1 MERIAIV
8 SDIHGNMT
16 AWEAVWKDIQ
26 QRGIER
32 IFCLGDL
39 VGKGP
44 QPAEAVDQIR
54 AACEVVV
61 RGNWDELVAVNQD
74 VTDFTWQAE
83 RLGADRV
90 AYLASLPFS
99 YELKLSGRDVR
110 FVHASPQSVYHRVQ
124 PWDEMNKRLAMFEPP
139 ADEAGSGLADVV
151 GYGDVHNAFC
161 SIWMEKCCLIQEA
174 WAIRWMFHKPRT
186 AFLKEKRAKT
196 NRSRLTCS
204 LFGFPMILSRKCR
217 LHSSIKFL
225 HWMLIF
231 VNCVQA
237 FIVDY
242 RSRGKLQYNL
252 HYEDDIL

>member
-139 ADEAGSGLADVV
+139 ADEAGSGMADVV
-151 GYGDVHNAFC
+151 GYGDVHNAF
-161 SIWMEKCCLIQEA
+161 
-174 WAIRWMFHKPRT
+174 
-186 AFLKEKRAKT
+186 
-196 NRSRLTCS
+196 
-204 LFGFPMILSRKCR
+204 
-217 LHSSIKFL
+217 
-225 HWMLIF
+225 
-231 VNCVQA
+231 
-237 FIVDY
+237 
-242 RSRGKLQYNL
+242 LQYLDGKMLFNTGSVGNPLDVPQASYCILEGEEGEDKQKPFNL
-252 HYEDDIL
+252 QFVRVPYDIEQEVQIAQQHQVPALDAYIRELRSGIYRGLQE